1 MEVDRNG
8 LEVPTTEE
16 CLALVRTATIGRLA
30 IHSGALPTIVP
41 VNFVLTD
48 NGVVIRTAPGS
59 KLDNAL
65 EHAVVAF
72 EVDDVDPLRH
82 TGWSVVITG
91 LASEITDPD
100 ELAAARRLPLAHWAP
115 GAAERYVCVSLD
127 LVSGRRI
134 GPVRT
139 GAAAVQLV
147 G

>member
-8 LEVPTTEE
+8 LEVPTTEQ
-16 CLALVRTATIGRLA
+16 CLDLVRTATIGRLA
-30 IHSGALPTIVP
+30 IHAGALPTIVP

-48 NGVVIRTAPGS
+48 GGIVVRTAPGS

-72 EVDDVDPLRH
+72 EVDDFDPLRH

-91 LASEITDPD
+91 LAREIVDPA
-100 ELAAARRLPLAHWAP
+100 ELDAVRRLPLAHWAP
-115 GAAERYVCVSLD
+115 GEATRYVCVSLD

-134 GPVRT
+134 GATAPALQVA
-139 GAAAVQLV
+139 G
-147 G
+147 